1 MADPTSLQEEL
12 QAQLD
17 YAALRNQ
24 AYTTYGKKLPKTRR
38 AYARRLGNKI
48 RKSQLAAA
56 KPKLRF
62 NAQGQP
68 IYQPVPSMAL
78 DPSGT
83 SYAGLADIVGRGAY
97 RRRKKRTRGAYY
109 ANQVA
114 GRGSF
119 WNKGLQAARKGA
131 SWVRKHQHNIKAVG
145 MAINPEMTMA
155 TDAFLKRTGAGKGAI
170 RMLGRGAYNSLFP
183 LETDGQLTEFDQV
196 ESEHG
201 NLIVSGQEKIADIF
215 GNPLKDGEPT
225 DGTGKCVP
233 FTSFTV
239 NCTPGNF
246 EQFPKLAQHAANFK
260 EYEWISLIFTYK
272 STLPQNWQ
280 TTDVTTGK
288 IIMATEYNLNKP
300 VWTTHGELA
309 AQEQKVEGPVTGITK
324 AERTHTLGVEC
335 DPKMMTRRALKF
347 VRTKGLTPDEEQ
359 QDYDLA
365 RVSFGMF
372 GTNAALANEMIG
384 ELYVTYQ
391 VHFKTHR
398 QYSMLGYNIPQSIK
412 TNNFQ
417 GSSAGDLIWS
427 ADGSTNPDVW
437 AQLYNFEQEGI
448 SRKLCYN
455 NIDFELISTQVNWTV
470 NTIRYDGLE
479 LKFTFPSSLKGN
491 YEVEVQLVG
500 RYLIP
505 YDTSVEPDHDEGFHF
520 SDSVLIPSIG
530 GTALLNNDFPSEK
543 NNDQRSV
550 SSVFSDKKLS
560 VRVHVHL
567 EQATSVEDNTLSVNI
582 PLLRQ
587 SGVIVEPNLYSSS
600 DGNSPEYKST
610 MISVMQYNAFQNI
623 GDSGQPYID
632 AVTKQSVT
640 K

>member
-68 IYQPVPSMAL
+68 IYQPVPAMAL
-78 DPSGT
+78 EPSGT

-97 RRRKKRTRGAYY
+97 RRRRKRTRGAYY

-145 MAINPEMTMA
+145 MAINPEITMA

-183 LETDGQLTEFDQV
+183 METEGQLTEFDQV
-196 ESEHG
+196 QSEHG

-215 GNPLKDGEPT
+215 GNDYVRDSNGDVIGTEGV
-225 DGTGKCVP
+225 DGTATVVP
-233 FTSFTV
+233 FTSFV
-239 NCTPGNF
+239 INCTPGNF

-288 IIMATEYNLNKP
+288 IIMAPEYNLKKP
-300 VWTTHGELA
+300 VWTTHGELF

-324 AERTHTLGVEC
+324 NERTHTLGVEC
-335 DPKMMTRRALKF
+335 DPKMMTTRALKF
-347 VRTKGLTPDEEQ
+347 VRTKGLEPDEEQ

-372 GTNAALANEMIG
+372 GTNKALANQMIG

-398 QYSMLGYNIPQSIK
+398 QYSMLGYNIPQTIK
-412 TNNFQ
+412 YNNFK
-417 GSSAGDLIWS
+417 GSDAGQLEWT
-427 ADGSTNPDVW
+427 ANGSTAPTTLWN
-437 AQLYNFEQEGI
+437 QLFDFTQEGI

-455 NIDFELISTQVNWTV
+455 NIDFLLSSTIISWNDDAETW
-470 NTIRYDGLE
+470 RYDGLSLE
-479 LKFTFPSSLKGN
+479 FTFPSALKGN
-491 YEVEVQLVG
+491 YEIEINLVG
-500 RYLIP
+500 QRLIP
-505 YDTSVEPDHDEGFHF
+505 DDEVMDPDLDGGVHW
-520 SDSVLIPSIG
+520 SDQQLDPSVL
-530 GTALLNNDFPSEK
+530 GTCLVNKDFPSEQD
-543 NNDQRSV
+543 NDQKGTSAT
-550 SSVFSDKKLS
+550 FSARKA
-560 VRVHVHL
+560 VIRAHIHL
-567 EQATSVEDNTLSVNI
+567 EQATSAQENVFKIRL

-587 SGVIVEPNLYSSS
+587 Q
-600 DGNSPEYKST
+600 
-610 MISVMQYNAFQNI
+610 MR
-623 GDSGQPYID
+623 
-632 AVTKQSVT
+632 
-640 K
+640 